1 MLTLAQMTP
10 EQKLGRVL
18 CCRRMAEQDDIDFT
32 LELVKQ
38 EACGAIQMTFD
49 EERRPELVKLF
60 RDAANYPVIMVN
72 DMELGYPKS
81 NRPKLPLSTL
91 AAANNPEYVRMFA
104 AALAKDATEA
114 GFNGVWSPIVD
125 IARDYTPCT
134 FSRVAGDDPEDILN
148 VAREICKA
156 FDSYRLH
163 PTVKHYPGAKDQP
176 FDSHMVAPHT
186 QITKEFMLSTTLLP
200 YRKLMEEGLMPAIMV
215 GHHVCDSIDPGVPGS
230 LSKKVIDIIREIG
243 FDGVVYSDSLAMI
256 SILQT
261 YGEKQAYA
269 MALMAG
275 NDILLPNYRRP
286 TREVYEM
293 LLDAYREGAITDD
306 RLDEAVRRVMALEQ
320 YCAAKPENPIP
331 VPDNANEIIAMAARD
346 CITADCDE
354 GVSPAIDP
362 NKKRL
367 FVVVV
372 PQDHSDGD
380 VSEEVAVTA
389 PHNANHT
396 IRAIR
401 EHFPNS
407 DIELIP
413 EFPQPMDNNRV
424 LTAATNYEEVV
435 VVSFCITA
443 PYMGTDC
450 LTRRIEAVI
459 NALAIPGKIE
469 ALVHFGNPLALQNLH
484 HIPRKLY
491 GYNAS
496 ASQPYAIE
504 VLAGK
509 YPAKGKNPFARIC
522 EEFRRKQAL

>member
-1 MLTLAQMTP
+1 MLTIEQMTP

-18 CCRRMAEQDDIDFT
+18 CCRRLAEQDDIDFT
-32 LELVKQ
+32 LELVKN

-49 EERRPELVKLF
+49 EERRPKLVKLF

-125 IARDYTPCT
+125 IVREYTPCM
-134 FSRVAGDDPEDILN
+134 FSRVAGDNAEGVLN
-148 VAREICKA
+148 VTKEICKV
-156 FDSYRLH
+156 FNSYH
-163 PTVKHYPGAKDQP
+163 FHATGKHYPGAKDQAL
-176 FDSHMVAPHT
+176 DSHMVAPHS
-186 QITKEFMLSTTLLP
+186 QATKEELLATALVP
-200 YRKLMEEGLMPAIMV
+200 YKELMKEGLLPAIMV
-215 GHHVCDSIDPGVPGS
+215 GHQICDNIDPGIPAS
-230 LSKKVIDIIREIG
+230 LSKKVIDIIRELG
-243 FDGVVYSDSLAMI
+243 YEGVVYTDSLAMMG
-256 SILQT
+256 ILQT
-261 YGEKQAYA
+261 FGEKQAYA

-293 LLDAYREGAITDD
+293 LLESYREGAMTDEC
-306 RLDEAVRRVMALEQ
+306 LDAAVRRVMALEQ
-320 YCAAKPENPIP
+320 YCAQKPEHPVP
-331 VPDNANEIIAMAARD
+331 VPDNANEIIAMAAKD

-362 NKKRL
+362 EKKRL
-367 FVVVV
+367 FVMVV
-372 PQDHSDGD
+372 PQDHTDGD
-380 VSEEVAVTA
+380 VSEEVAVVA

-435 VVSFCITA
+435 VVSFCVTA

-459 NALAIPGKIE
+459 NALAMPGKIE

-496 ASQPYAIE
+496 ASQPHAIE

-509 YPAKGKNPFARIC
+509 YPAKGINPFAKIC
-522 EEFRRKQAL
+522 EEFRSKQA